1 MFMIEKE
8 IGSNFY
14 EIIDSSSKRMEDSKK
29 IKFLD
34 SGRSA
39 ISIILEQMNCKGMK
53 VLLPIYTCES
63 VIKPFVSRGCEI
75 RYYKVDEN
83 LEPVKEEFKEILQEY
98 NPKLLYVH
106 SYFGFDTL
114 KKIQHEINE
123 FCKKDTL
130 IIEDITHSMFSKVER
145 INADFYLGSLRK
157 WCSLPDGGVIEMASE
172 RANALLN
179 GKNIFEENTS
189 FLETRLRAQM
199 QKQMYFNG
207 RSQGKD
213 KDFIQLFDKSE
224 EILDQQENIYTMS
237 NYSRERIESIEWDVL
252 NKRRSENYRYLVE
265 KLSKIPE
272 IKIIFPNMS
281 QDVVPLY
288 CPIYVKKARNELR
301 VFARK
306 RNVMLPVIWPI
317 PPEVEKILGDGSRW
331 IYEHILAIPC
341 DQRYTRTDMKK
352 IISTMKLFFEEA

>member
-1 MFMIEKE
+1 MCMIEKE
-8 IGSNFY
+8 IGSNFH
-14 EIIDSSSKRMEDSKK
+14 EIINSSINRIEDSKK

-39 ISIILEQMNCKGMK
+39 ISIILEQMNCKDMK

-75 RYYKVDEN
+75 RYYKVDEK
-83 LEPVKEEFKEILQEY
+83 LEPDKEEFKKILQEY
-98 NPKLLYVH
+98 DPKLVYVH

-114 KKIQHEINE
+114 KKIRHEINE
-123 FCKKDTL
+123 LCKKDTL
-130 IIEDITHSMFSKVER
+130 IVEDITHSMFSKVER

-157 WCSLPDGGVIEMASE
+157 WCSLPDGGVIEIVSE
-172 RANALLN
+172 RANTLFD

-189 FLETRLRAQM
+189 FLETRLRAQK
-199 QKQMYFNG
+199 QKEMYFNG

-213 KDFIQLFDKSE
+213 KDFIQWFDKSE
-224 EILDQQENIYTMS
+224 EILEQQGNIYTMS
-237 NYSRERIESIEWDVL
+237 NYSRERIESIEWDAL
-252 NKRRSENYRYLVE
+252 KKRRSENYRYLVD
-265 KLSKIPE
+265 KMDE
-272 IKIIFPNMS
+272 IKEIEAIFPNMS

-288 CPIYVKKARNELR
+288 CPVYVKRARNELR

-306 RNVMLPVIWPI
+306 RNIMLPVIWPI
-317 PPEVEKILGDGSRW
+317 PPEVEQILGDDSRW
-331 IYEHILAIPC
+331 VYEHILAIPC
-341 DQRYTRTDMKK
+341 DQRYTRTDMET